1 MSRFIRL
8 TNIFGDPI
16 YINSDT
22 IEVVEYYRE
31 CGEDTTCAIRMIGGG
46 FIQVKESPSEV
57 LRMIESE
64 ELSIPHVPYDP
75 LHKKADIDAHIAD
88 LEARYR
94 RDEDAEIH

>member
-16 YINSDT
+16 YINADT

-31 CGEDTTCAIRMIGGG
+31 YGEDTTCVIGMIGGG
-46 FIQVKESPSEV
+46 FIQVQESLSEV

-64 ELSIPHVPYDP
+64 
-75 LHKKADIDAHIAD
+75 
-88 LEARYR
+88 
-94 RDEDAEIH
+94 DEK